1 MTMTLLSPKDGSVL
15 LEDVSWE
22 TYEQMLA
29 DVGDG
34 HLRLTFDE
42 GRLEIVSPSNPHEH
56 ITKVIARITEA
67 YADEMG
73 IPIEGLGST
82 TWKSKRLQ
90 KGLEPDE
97 CYYIQH
103 FDDVVGQAGTRELDL
118 SKDPPPDLAI
128 EIDVTHRSIPRQPLY
143 AALKVAEIWR
153 WDGKRVV
160 PLHRTRGGKYAV
172 ATRSLA
178 FPGLDFDLL
187 NEVVQLSLTQ
197 GQPAAIKTLRAR
209 LRGTPDPK

>member
-1 MTMTLLSPKDGSVL
+1 MTMTLISPKDGPVL

-22 TYEQMLA
+22 TYEQMLEDA
-29 DVGDG
+29 GDG
-34 HLRLTFDE
+34 HLRLTFDQ

-56 ITKVIARITEA
+56 LKKIIARITEA
-67 YADEMG
+67 YADAMD

-103 FDDVVGQAGTRELDL
+103 CADVVGLAGRRKLDL

-128 EIDVTHRSIPRQPLY
+128 EIDIAHRSIARQPIY

-153 WDGKRVV
+153 WDGKRVS
-160 PLHRTRGGKYAV
+160 PLHRTRGGKYAA
-172 ATRSLA
+172 ATHSLA
-178 FPGLDFDLL
+178 FPDLDFDFL
-187 NEVVQLSLTQ
+187 NEIVQIAIAK
-197 GQPAAIKTLRAR
+197 GQPAAVKELRHR
-209 LRGTPDPK
+209 LRGTPKSS

>member
-22 TYEQMLA
+22 TYEQMLE
-29 DVGDG
+29 DVGG
-34 HLRLTFDE
+34 GRLRLTFDE

-56 ITKVIARITEA
+56 IKKVIARITEA

-97 CYYIQH
+97 CYYVQH
-103 FDDVVGQAGTRELDL
+103 FADVVGEAGTRELDL

-128 EIDVTHRSIPRQPLY
+128 EIDIAHRSIPRQPLY

-172 ATRSLA
+172 APRSLA

-187 NEVVQLSLTQ
+187 NDVVQLALTE

-209 LRGTPDPK
+209 LRGMADSK